1 MMSLC
6 PNCHNFT
13 LHCTCAKVTTSDHT
27 TLLPSIPPQYH
38 ILPKRWTFNSDMEP
52 HVLVEVKSDYMKPT
66 DGTAYVN
73 ISPADFDTIRTLVH
87 EEIEKALMDDE
98 DSYEPRMVVIDGKPK
113 IHIEFEY
120 EGQLYAGDAYAVE
133 KKYD

>member
-6 PNCHNFT
+6 PDCHNFMIS
-13 LHCTCAKVTTSDHT
+13 CTCLKVTTSVGT
-27 TLLPSIPPQYH
+27 TAWTGPYVTPFIAPP
-38 ILPKRWTFNSDMEP
+38 M
-52 HVLVEVKSDYMKPT
+52 
-66 DGTAYVN
+66 DGTSYVN
-73 ISPADFDTIRTLVH
+73 ISPADLDKIRTLVH
-87 EEIEKALMDDE
+87 EEIEKALMDEE
-98 DSYEPRMVVIDGKPK
+98 DNYAPRTVVIDGRPK

>member
-6 PNCHNFT
+6 PGCHNFT
-13 LHCTCAKVTTSDHT
+13 IHCTCAKVATSGGTTAWAGTYAFPMPMPAPST
-27 TLLPSIPPQYH
+27 TRIDS
-38 ILPKRWTFNSDMEP
+38 
-52 HVLVEVKSDYMKPT
+52 
-66 DGTAYVN
+66 TAYFP

-87 EEIEKALMDDE
+87 EEIEKALMDEE
-98 DSYEPRMVVIDGKPK
+98 DNYEPRVVVIDGKPK

-133 KKYD
+133 KQYA